1 MVYFCVCVSAE
12 DMQNNIKSNV
22 STHSAVHIVKV
33 FAAVCRIQEG
43 FSFLFIYMHLLAQW
57 KNVRK

>member
-1 MVYFCVCVSAE
+1 MFVCVSAE

-22 STHSAVHIVKV
+22 SAHSAVHIVKV

-43 FSFLFIYMHLLAQW
+43 FSFLFIYMHLLAQ
-57 KNVRK
+57 